1 MWDSWEIE
9 EPGMLK
15 AGRDRRLAG
24 EILFLNFIEAGN
36 ARRPQSWKSL
46 GMSELMLVRRALRS
60 SGDKFSPIKCLMLS
74 GNKSRSSA

>member
-1 MWDSWEIE
+1 
-9 EPGMLK
+9 
-15 AGRDRRLAG
+15 
-24 EILFLNFIEAGN
+24 
-36 ARRPQSWKSL
+36 L